1 MRVIDVFEERELW
14 DRISKEL
21 DIDVLANGPRK
32 PRFRPVRF
40 AEPEPFQSVSPR
52 RLVLVPIA

>member
-1 MRVIDVFEERELW
+1 MDVVEERELW